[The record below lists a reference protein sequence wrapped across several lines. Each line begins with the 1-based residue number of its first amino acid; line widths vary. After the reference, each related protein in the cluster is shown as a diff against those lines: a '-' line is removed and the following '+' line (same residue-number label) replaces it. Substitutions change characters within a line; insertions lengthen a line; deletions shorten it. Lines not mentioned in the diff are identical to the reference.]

1 MRNDEGG
8 RGMELLGLGLAS
20 GAVLGSQIAMTRI
33 LSLKYAANQTFLVVS
48 FAVLGL
54 AVGRIKAALCWLKQQ
69 PKPIGHSISELWMK
83 PTRPWA

>member
-1 MRNDEGG
+1 MRNDDGG

-48 FAVLGL
+48 FAAAAIAVAMMMGYSFAMML
-54 AVGRIKAALCWLKQQ
+54 AGVVYVGTAGVVWLLSRKT
-69 PKPIGHSISELWMK
+69 K
-83 PTRPWA
+83 